1 MRKIFF
7 ISSLFVASVLH
18 AQETEQHIFNGNALY
33 RNKQYKEA
41 EAEYRK
47 ALEKTPAPP
56 PEAWYN
62 YASSLFRNE
71 NANAINIFDSLAKAD
86 KGKPISARS
95 FYNTGSM
102 LSQQYEK
109 IKPSA
114 EQPVLPT
121 STLNPLAM
129 SVLVKSIDS
138 YKNTLR
144 QNPTDSQ
151 ARENLQKALIELKR
165 IQPPPP
171 EKKKDDQ
178 KKKQQQQ
185 KKEPRPRMNQKE
197 VDQRLKLMEQKEK
210 EVQQRVQKQKVKSSG
225 AVSKDW

>member
-1 MRKIFF
+1 VRKIFF
-7 ISSLFVASVLH
+7 IISTVVIGSVLH

-41 EAEYRK
+41 EAEYKK
-47 ALEKTPAPP
+47 ALEKTPAP

-71 NANAINIFDSLAKAD
+71 NANAIGIFDSLAKAD

-109 IKPSA
+109 VKPSA
-114 EQPVLPT
+114 EMPSLASYTPNTITT
-121 STLNPLAM
+121 SILI
-129 SVLVKSIDS
+129 KSIDS
-138 YKNTLR
+138 YKEALR
-144 QNPTDSQ
+144 QNPVDSQ
-151 ARENLQKALIELKR
+151 ARENLQKALVELKR

-178 KKKQQQQ
+178 KKKQQQK
-185 KKEPRPRMNQKE
+185 KKEQRPRMNQKE